1 MQCRAIGRSVSQSVD
16 VKGLG
21 ESESENYLQSRR
33 VKGRVVKGEG
43 GLGERRGESRVGK
56 RREKVAER
64 EEGGRGG
71 GFSWKDGKWK

>member
-1 MQCRAIGRSVSQSVD
+1 M
-16 VKGLG
+16 
-21 ESESENYLQSRR
+21 
-33 VKGRVVKGEG
+33 KGEG